1 MKPSPILL
9 SPSSP
14 SPSSTENEFR
24 NDDDEQL
31 FQLEPNKVRTTF
43 PAVLAC
49 LPTHRSAVEQAPE
62 LTSDDLLG
70 AFMNGASRWGDVD
83 DEVAVKLLQVVPC
96 LPGLAPRCATRV
108 ALALQDHNHDV
119 NKALAA
125 YGRERVEVKIAES
138 LYT

>member
-1 MKPSPILL
+1 MEPSPNLL
-9 SPSSP
+9 SPSSS
-14 SPSSTENEFR
+14 SPEKENECY
-24 NDDDEQL
+24 NDGDEQL

-62 LTSDDLLG
+62 LTSDDLP
-70 AFMNGASRWGDVD
+70 
-83 DEVAVKLLQVVPC
+83 KL
-96 LPGLAPRCATRV
+96 T
-108 ALALQDHNHDV
+108 
-119 NKALAA
+119 A